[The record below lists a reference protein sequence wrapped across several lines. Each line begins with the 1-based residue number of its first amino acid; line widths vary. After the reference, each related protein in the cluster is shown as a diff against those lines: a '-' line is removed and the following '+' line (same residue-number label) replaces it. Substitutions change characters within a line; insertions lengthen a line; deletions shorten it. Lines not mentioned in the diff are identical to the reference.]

1 MLKQFLKMS
10 AMLFALL
17 AMVTGCVHVEGASAE
32 TEDYEYEEQDIC
44 YSFVRSLWF
53 DSLEEFLNTYI
64 AAREGRVSTDS
75 RNPEHLI
82 ESTNFTSFDTIHLLT
97 NIPKA
102 YQIVS
107 IRVRENAI
115 DIMYVANGNSSV
127 GRYFLFQVGYFTHE
141 DWELSG
147 IKSHLDTVMHYL
159 DFTEEDLIDEKYL
172 FDTRW
177 NTLYWEEGSISFSLE
192 IPMTAH
198 QDHTAPH
205 YSINDILRF
214 AKTITI
220 DLQDENN
227 IAAWSAGDFS
237 AIEELLSV
245 TTPALRFTIGR
256 NDFRYNGAIRQ
267 AEAAPFI
274 SQGRTMIP
282 LRVIAE
288 ALGAEVDWDEDTRTV
303 MITARGETFKLDD
316 MGIIVNGRTFV
327 PVRYV
332 SETLG
337 AAVRWDEA
345 NKTVYIY

>member
-17 AMVTGCVHVEGASAE
+17 AMVTGCVHAEGASAE
-32 TEDYEYEEQDIC
+32 TEDYEYEESDIFSTPARGFLFT
-44 YSFVRSLWF
+44 SFEELLSAYAAAHEGKAF
-53 DSLEEFLNTYI
+53 SDSQGFGAESI
-64 AAREGRVSTDS
+64 TDD
-75 RNPEHLI
+75 
-82 ESTNFTSFDTIHLLT
+82 TNFTLLDTIHLLT
-97 NIPKA
+97 NLPEE
-102 YQIVS
+102 YQIDS
-107 IRVRENAI
+107 IGVGKDGIGVFYRAGGGDLSFYVRYLTNE
-115 DIMYVANGNSSV
+115 Y
-127 GRYFLFQVGYFTHE
+127 
-141 DWELSG
+141 WELSEF
-147 IKSHLDTVMHYL
+147 KSHLDSIMYYY
-159 DFTEEDLIDEKYL
+159 DFTEEDLIDGKYL
-172 FDTRW
+172 FCARW
-177 NTLYWEEGSISFSLE
+177 RNLFWEEGSTSFTLSM
-192 IPMTAH
+192 PRTAN
-198 QDHTAPH
+198 
-205 YSINDILRF
+205 YSISDILRF
-214 AKTITI
+214 AKTATI
-220 DLQDENN
+220 DLRDENN

-245 TTPALRFTIGR
+245 TTPTLRFTIGR

-288 ALGAEVDWDEDTRTV
+288 ALGAEVNWDEDTRTV

-345 NKTVYIY
+345 NQTVYIY

>member
-1 MLKQFLKMS
+1 MLKKFLKMS

-17 AMVTGCVHVEGASAE
+17 AMVTGCVHAEGASAE
-32 TEDYEYEEQDIC
+32 TEIYENEEPDIFI
-44 YSFVRSLWF
+44 SFARGFLFTSFEELLSAYAAAHEGKAF
-53 DSLEEFLNTYI
+53 SDSQGLGAEAI
-64 AAREGRVSTDS
+64 TDD
-75 RNPEHLI
+75 
-82 ESTNFTSFDTIHLLT
+82 TNFTLLDTIHLLT
-97 NIPKA
+97 NLPEE
-102 YQIVS
+102 YQI
-107 IRVRENAI
+107 
-115 DIMYVANGNSSV
+115 DIIGVGATNIGFHYNSGGDILS
-127 GRYFLFQVGYFTHE
+127 FLVGYLTNE
-141 DWELSG
+141 DWESWGYTSPLDSRMR
-147 IKSHLDTVMHYL
+147 HLGL
-159 DFTEEDLIDEKYL
+159 TEEDLIDGKYL
-172 FDTRW
+172 FDVRQ
-177 NTLYWEEGSISFSLE
+177 NDLYWEEGGTIFTLN
-192 IPMTAH
+192 IPRTAN
-198 QDHTAPH
+198 

-214 AKTITI
+214 AKTAAI